1 MTSSSRNPIEQT
13 RGGVS
18 EIHMRLWSYVERK
31 LPHHNTQSLMA
42 CFHFQLA
49 FHCWDNRKESLGQP
63 LQAGDRAGLRHCSRK
78 DSWRKNAGS
87 DLGVNFSQ
95 GFLLKEVFFPA
106 KNSGCFFFFLS
117 RLLLSSLASAEHSK
131 NISFPFLPSGML
143 RRCDLW
149 IGICFSWPTFP
160 AKFMTHAS
168 ASSSWLDTAR
178 EMEKASARQAS
189 KNELHLN
196 DVLLF
201 CRKKEHLACTVGKK
215 NKMQH
220 S

>member
-18 EIHMRLWSYVERK
+18 GIHMRLWSYVERK

-106 KNSGCFFFFLS
+106 KNSGFFFSFFLGSCSVLLLQQNTAKTFHFLS
-117 RLLLSSLASAEHSK
+117 CLVGCWGDVISELVYVSAGPHFQQNLWHMPVPPVADWIQPGKWRKPQLAK
-131 NISFPFLPSGML
+131 L
-143 RRCDLW
+143 
-149 IGICFSWPTFP
+149 
-160 AKFMTHAS
+160 
-168 ASSSWLDTAR
+168 
-178 EMEKASARQAS
+178 Q
-189 KNELHLN
+189 
-196 DVLLF
+196 
-201 CRKKEHLACTVGKK
+201 
-215 NKMQH
+215 KMNFT
-220 S
+220 